1 MAEVHLSR
9 RALLDLEEIWQYS
22 VTTWGEHVA
31 SDYLQNMEDALNRL
45 LQNPGLITTK
55 PEVSDSLL
63 FYRVNLHFL
72 VCTTYRDAIYVLTI
86 KHGASDLPSR
96 IGELEPSLLKEEDML
111 QHALKKNLNEEV
123 RHD

>member
-22 VTTWGEHVA
+22 VTTWGEMVA
-31 SDYLQNMEDALNRL
+31 SDYLQNIEDALNRL
-45 LQNPGLITTK
+45 RQNPGLITAK
-55 PEVSDSLL
+55 PEVEDSLL

-72 VCTTYRDAIYVLTI
+72 VCSTLGDAIYVLTV

-96 IGELEPSLLKEEDML
+96 IGELEPCLLKEADML
-111 QHALKKNLNEEV
+111 KHALRKKSGEGVE
-123 RHD
+123 